1 MALSVTFFGV
11 MILKSLYKL
20 AIVYFRHIERIPIS
34 EARYS
39 SKMKN
44 EPRGSVSKSSLH
56 DNNASR
62 FPQILSEY
70 FPNLTR

>member
-11 MILKSLYKL
+11 MIFKSLYKL

-39 SKMKN
+39 SRMKN
-44 EPRGSVSKSSLH
+44 EPRGSVSKSS
-56 DNNASR
+56 
-62 FPQILSEY
+62 Q
-70 FPNLTR
+70 